1 MIIIVAGANDHLK
14 RNDMEKAKILIQSS
28 KYLAVTLE
36 SNLDGILAA
45 LQIAKAN
52 DVTTIMNAAPARRD
66 LDQGNIFTYFTN
78 IYHFTNQ
85 KIEQLRFYSLLY
97 KYLVLT
103 AFFELTDIL
112 CVNETEAMI
121 FAGYKTALDTFASE
135 KEIENVV
142 KILLTKCKLVII
154 TLGAKGAA
162 YANRESG
169 SSSYRK
175 VDAPILSKGATYV
188 FLYYFNSQISSI
200 WGRSFG
206 TCILQ
211 RYFVIL

>member
-1 MIIIVAGANDHLK
+1 MLL
-14 RNDMEKAKILIQSS
+14 R
-28 KYLAVTLE
+28 LE
-36 SNLDGILAA
+36 EISIKVMFLHILATSII
-45 LQIAKAN
+45 LPIKK
-52 DVTTIMNAAPARRD
+52 R
-66 LDQGNIFTYFTN
+66 F
-78 IYHFTNQ
+78 
-85 KIEQLRFYSLLY
+85 RFYSLLY

-135 KEIENVV
+135 KEIEGVM

-175 VDAPILSKGATYV
+175 VDAPILSKGATCV
-188 FLYYFNSQISSI
+188 FLLFQQPIYHFVRVFCKDILLFHRIS
-200 WGRSFG
+200 
-206 TCILQ
+206 C
-211 RYFVIL
+211 

>member
-1 MIIIVAGANDHLK
+1 MLLRLEEISIKVMFLHILPTSIIL
-14 RNDMEKAKILIQSS
+14 
-28 KYLAVTLE
+28 
-36 SNLDGILAA
+36 
-45 LQIAKAN
+45 
-52 DVTTIMNAAPARRD
+52 
-66 LDQGNIFTYFTN
+66 
-78 IYHFTNQ
+78 TNQ
-85 KIEQLRFYSLLY
+85 KKRFRFYSLLY

-103 AFFELTDIL
+103 AFFKLTDIL

-135 KEIENVV
+135 KEIENVM

-188 FLYYFNSQISSI
+188 F
-200 WGRSFG
+200 
-206 TCILQ
+206 
-211 RYFVIL
+211 

>member
-14 RNDMEKAKILIQSS
+14 RNDMEKAKELIQST

-36 SNLDGILAA
+36 SNFDGILAA
-45 LQIAKAN
+45 LEIAKAN

-66 LDQGNIFTYFTN
+66 LDQGDDFTYFTN

-85 KIEQLRFYSLLY
+85 TERVSFLYSY

-135 KEIENVV
+135 KEIENVM

-188 FLYYFNSQISSI
+188 FLLFQQPIYTKLN
-200 WGRSFG
+200 
-206 TCILQ
+206 
-211 RYFVIL
+211 

>member
-188 FLYYFNSQISSI
+188 FLYYFNIYGGGHLVHVFCKDILLFYRIS
-200 WGRSFG
+200 
-206 TCILQ
+206 C
-211 RYFVIL
+211 